1 MTVIMSHGGQTTT
14 RMIKVWRRPYFT
26 SHFETEQNVI
36 YPGTLFLPIDRLP
49 PRSGLYTLDLDA
61 SRNKIQGEMLMKHYD
76 LEAEI
81 AKADILFVSLHSPRD
96 ADDQKASSGQSGPV
110 RLPRSVSCRADRER
124 RVSVSPRGGFEEAQ
138 GRAHAGQGAL
148 SLWK

>member
-1 MTVIMSHGGQTTT
+1 MLFIPV
-14 RMIKVWRRPYFT
+14 
-26 SHFETEQNVI
+26 
-36 YPGTLFLPIDRLP
+36 LCFLPIDRLP
-49 PRSGLYTLDLDA
+49 PRSGLNTLDLDA

-110 RLPRSVSCRADRER
+110 RLLRSVSCRADGER
-124 RVSVSPRGGFEEAQ
+124 RVSVSPRGGFGEAQ